1 MARFMADGRYNMW
14 ESQEENPNRIP
25 ELHQRDPDR
34 PAADFENREDVMAD
48 LLNKRRRQLRTFI
61 GQIAKSASRNMY
73 AGIVRHATS
82 LEWVYNKVREDYDIQ
97 TKGIHFLNI
106 VDLEYNKE
114 TKTPA
119 GFYNKYRT
127 VILNNIGRRNEV
139 IHWNQDRELPGDE
152 VIGPLFE
159 DVVLMNVLQII
170 DP

>member
-1 MARFMADGRYNMW
+1 
-14 ESQEENPNRIP
+14 
-25 ELHQRDPDR
+25 
-34 PAADFENREDVMAD
+34 
-48 LLNKRRRQLRTFI
+48 
-61 GQIAKSASRNMY
+61 MY

-119 GFYNKYRT
+119 GFYNEYRT

-139 IHWNQDRELPGDE
+139 IHWNNDRELRADE

-159 DVVLMNVLQII
+159 DVILMNVLQII
-170 DP
+170 DPRLPKFVRKYYQLKLSDK